1 MVAFK
6 LWRPSVAVLVVTWI
20 ALGMGG
26 CGAKVPTAG
35 EIIAE
40 VAPGDPV
47 DDSPPIEAPAKPA
60 PPAEKSKEPEPPED
74 PTPDHEKG
82 MATDDE
88 RTPRTFE
95 GWLAWAQTKNTN
107 AHLQS
112 AINHP
117 EAPEKMV
124 SLDVHNQKGLTDEG
138 SVGLEKMVRLQ
149 RLLMS
154 GSGLEGG
161 TLGRASFLP
170 ELVELDIR
178 SCTISSKPELSAEPF
193 PKVERLLAG
202 DAKLTREAV
211 IAVSRMSALK
221 QLSLGNTAITGD
233 AVMLLKPLLN
243 LEELDL
249 SSNKDLGDNGLH
261 LLVNLTK
268 LRVLNLARTGVK
280 GPGLWELTKAGAL
293 LELRTLDLTGAV
305 LLDEMAPA
313 LIAMTKLE
321 NLQLNDTTIRDRGL
335 TLIPQLKALRVLGL
349 RGNRD
354 MGMAGI
360 PALKGLVNLEE
371 LDLSKNRQLTNE
383 ILPVLVTLKGLR
395 RLNLIE
401 TGCTGEGVSQLRTAM
416 PLTTIEFVE

>member
-1 MVAFK
+1 MVAIR
-6 LWRPSVAVLVVTWI
+6 LWRRPVAVLVGIGI
-20 ALGMGG
+20 AAWGGG

-35 EIIAE
+35 EILAE

-47 DDSPPIEAPAKPA
+47 DDSPPIEAPAKPTL
-60 PPAEKSKEPEPPED
+60 PAEKGEESEPPKD
-74 PTPDHEKG
+74 SAPGHDQG

-88 RTPRTFE
+88 RTPQTFE

-107 AHLQS
+107 ADLQS
-112 AINHP
+112 AITHP

-124 SLDVHNQKGLTDEG
+124 SLDVHNLKGLTDEG
-138 SVGLEKMVRLQ
+138 TAGLEKLVRLE
-149 RLLMS
+149 RLLIQNS
-154 GSGLEGG
+154 SLEGG
-161 TLGRASFLP
+161 TLGRASMLP
-170 ELVELDIR
+170 ELVDLDIR
-178 SCTISSKPELSAEPF
+178 GCTFVSKPELGDQPF
-193 PKVERLLAG
+193 PKLERLAAG
-202 DAKLTREAV
+202 DARLSRETV
-211 IAVSRMSALK
+211 IAISRMGALR
-221 QLSLGNTAITGD
+221 QLSLANTAMTGE
-233 AVMLLKPLLN
+233 AVMLLAPLLN

-249 SSNKDLGDNGLH
+249 SSNRDLGDSGLN
-261 LLVNLTK
+261 LMVNLKK

-293 LELRTLDLTGAV
+293 LELQSLDLTGAV
-305 LLDEMAPA
+305 LSDEMAPA

-335 TLIPQLKALRVLGL
+335 TLIPQLKALKVLGL
-349 RGNRD
+349 RNNRD

-401 TGCTGEGVSQLRTAM
+401 TGCTAEGVSQLRTAM
-416 PLTTIEFVE
+416 PLTHVEFVE